1 MRMDWLPS
9 AKYQNYAPIQFA
21 RFGNIRYFCK
31 IALKLGCCY
40 EKTDTCVGYNHYDAL
55 TVTAQ
60 GVDGIKRNS
69 SYLYGEGGGVTL
81 QAAKEAA
88 LADLIQKISVTVHS
102 DFTSKERELNQD
114 GNVTSDAEYQS
125 IIRSYST
132 ATLTNVKTIVLKPEP
147 DASVFLYIAKSEID
161 RIFESRVAKAKEFVG
176 NADEALKNGQID
188 DALRYYYWSYCLVK
202 SLRYPNEAKIF
213 VDGQERSLLA
223 WLPTRIDDVMGK
235 VKVQSRRTADN
246 TYEITAT
253 YDGRP
258 VRSMDYT
265 YFDGVDNSPVYSI
278 LDGKGLVEL
287 RPGMAMDAVQL
298 KLEYEFRGL
307 SRNDSEV
314 EAVVGAMKPAVYR
327 RAYHRVA
334 LDGAA
339 APAESTST
347 DVNGSMQSP
356 LALTDMGTLGTA
368 VMKPV
373 MQALRSG
380 SIEQCRKKFTA
391 EGWEEFSKLMG
402 YGKVTLMDDIHLDY
416 FADGDCVVCRGLPVS
431 CRFNRGRV
439 FNEKLSFYID
449 SNSKQITH
457 VAMGL
462 GREAMNDV
470 VLGHLD
476 WSEKSRTR
484 IVGFLEDYRT
494 SYATKNLEYLDK
506 VFDDNA
512 VIVLGKRLQVA
523 PQLNKEGYMN
533 NHRVQFTQ
541 LTKREFLRN
550 LRRQFQSKDYINL
563 HFSQNRIYQL
573 QKGVERYGIEIKQ
586 DYYSSNYGDTGYL
599 TMIFDLTNPDQPV
612 IHVRTWQEQ
621 PDPNFGVVSPADF

>member
-1 MRMDWLPS
+1 MKRL
-9 AKYQNYAPIQFA
+9 IL
-21 RFGNIRYFCK
+21 
-31 IALKLGCCY
+31 ALGIII
-40 EKTDTCVGYNHYDAL
+40 TMAL
-55 TVTAQ
+55 TVMAQ

-202 SLRYPNEAKIF
+202 SLRYPNEAKIL

-339 APAESTST
+339 SPAESTST

-494 SYATKNLEYLDK
+494 AYATKNLEYLDK

-599 TMIFDLTNPDQPV
+599 TLIFDLTNPDQPV

>member
-1 MRMDWLPS
+1 MKRLTL
-9 AKYQNYAPIQFA
+9 
-21 RFGNIRYFCK
+21 
-31 IALKLGCCY
+31 ALGIII
-40 EKTDTCVGYNHYDAL
+40 TMAL

-114 GNVTSDAEYQS
+114 VNVTSDAEYQS

-202 SLRYPNEAKIF
+202 SLRYPNEAKIL

-339 APAESTST
+339 SPAESTST

-380 SIEQCRKKFTA
+380 SIEQCRQKFTA

-494 SYATKNLEYLDK
+494 AYATKNLEYLDK

-599 TMIFDLTNPDQPV
+599 TLIFDLTNPDQPV

>member
-1 MRMDWLPS
+1 MKRL
-9 AKYQNYAPIQFA
+9 IL
-21 RFGNIRYFCK
+21 
-31 IALKLGCCY
+31 ALCIII
-40 EKTDTCVGYNHYDAL
+40 TMAL

-265 YFDGVDNSPVYSI
+265 YFDGVDNRPVYSI

-339 APAESTST
+339 SPAESTST

-449 SNSKQITH
+449 SNTKQITH

-494 SYATKNLEYLDK
+494 AYATKNLEYLDK

-599 TMIFDLTNPDQPV
+599 TLIFDLTNPDQPV
-612 IHVRTWQEQ
+612 IHVRT
-621 PDPNFGVVSPADF
+621 

>member
-1 MRMDWLPS
+1 MKRLTL
-9 AKYQNYAPIQFA
+9 
-21 RFGNIRYFCK
+21 
-31 IALKLGCCY
+31 ALGIII
-40 EKTDTCVGYNHYDAL
+40 TMAL
-55 TVTAQ
+55 TVMAQ

-339 APAESTST
+339 SPAESTST

-494 SYATKNLEYLDK
+494 AYATKNLEYLDK

-599 TMIFDLTNPDQPV
+599 TLIFDLTNPDQPV

>member
-1 MRMDWLPS
+1 MKRLTL
-9 AKYQNYAPIQFA
+9 
-21 RFGNIRYFCK
+21 
-31 IALKLGCCY
+31 ALCIII
-40 EKTDTCVGYNHYDAL
+40 TMAL

-161 RIFESRVAKAKEFVG
+161 RIFESRVTKAKEFVG

-253 YDGRP
+253 YDDRP

-339 APAESTST
+339 SPAESTST

-494 SYATKNLEYLDK
+494 AYATKNLEYLDK

-599 TMIFDLTNPDQPV
+599 TLIFDLTNPDQPV

>member
-1 MRMDWLPS
+1 MKRL
-9 AKYQNYAPIQFA
+9 IFA
-21 RFGNIRYFCK
+21 
-31 IALKLGCCY
+31 LGIII
-40 EKTDTCVGYNHYDAL
+40 TMAL

-339 APAESTST
+339 SPAESTST

-494 SYATKNLEYLDK
+494 AYATKNLEYLDK

-550 LRRQFQSKDYINL
+550 LLRQFQSKDYINL

-599 TMIFDLTNPDQPV
+599 TLIFDLTNPDQPV

>member
-1 MRMDWLPS
+1 MKRLILAWGIIITM
-9 AKYQNYAPIQFA
+9 
-21 RFGNIRYFCK
+21 
-31 IALKLGCCY
+31 
-40 EKTDTCVGYNHYDAL
+40 AL

-213 VDGQERSLLA
+213 VDGQERSLLV

-339 APAESTST
+339 SPAESTST

-402 YGKVTLMDDIHLDY
+402 YGKVTLMDDIRLDY

-494 SYATKNLEYLDK
+494 AYATKNLEYLDK

-599 TMIFDLTNPDQPV
+599 TLIFDLTNPDQPV

>member
-1 MRMDWLPS
+1 MKRLTL
-9 AKYQNYAPIQFA
+9 
-21 RFGNIRYFCK
+21 
-31 IALKLGCCY
+31 ALGIII
-40 EKTDTCVGYNHYDAL
+40 TMAL

-114 GNVTSDAEYQS
+114 GNVTSGAEYQS

-235 VKVQSRRTADN
+235 VKVQSRRMADN

-334 LDGAA
+334 LDSAA
-339 APAESTST
+339 SPAESTST

-356 LALTDMGTLGTA
+356 LALTNMGTLGTA

-402 YGKVTLMDDIHLDY
+402 YGKVTLMDDIHIDY

-494 SYATKNLEYLDK
+494 AYATKNLEYLDK

-599 TMIFDLTNPDQPV
+599 TLIFDLTNPDQPV

>member
-1 MRMDWLPS
+1 MKRL
-9 AKYQNYAPIQFA
+9 IL
-21 RFGNIRYFCK
+21 
-31 IALKLGCCY
+31 ALGIII
-40 EKTDTCVGYNHYDAL
+40 TMAL

-339 APAESTST
+339 SPAESTST

-402 YGKVTLMDDIHLDY
+402 YGKVSLMDDIHLDY

-494 SYATKNLEYLDK
+494 AYATKNLEYLDK

-599 TMIFDLTNPDQPV
+599 TLIFDLTNPDQPV

>member
-1 MRMDWLPS
+1 MKRL
-9 AKYQNYAPIQFA
+9 
-21 RFGNIRYFCK
+21 
-31 IALKLGCCY
+31 ALALGIII
-40 EKTDTCVGYNHYDAL
+40 TMAL

-339 APAESTST
+339 SPAESTST

-380 SIEQCRKKFTA
+380 FIEQCRKKFTA

-494 SYATKNLEYLDK
+494 AYATKNLEYLDK

-533 NHRVQFTQ
+533 NHRVQFTL

-599 TMIFDLTNPDQPV
+599 TLIFDLTNPDQPV

>member
-1 MRMDWLPS
+1 MKRLILAWGIIITM
-9 AKYQNYAPIQFA
+9 
-21 RFGNIRYFCK
+21 
-31 IALKLGCCY
+31 
-40 EKTDTCVGYNHYDAL
+40 AL

-334 LDGAA
+334 LDGVAS
-339 APAESTST
+339 PAESTST

-380 SIEQCRKKFTA
+380 SIEQCRQKFTA
-391 EGWEEFSKLMG
+391 DGWEEFSKLMG

-494 SYATKNLEYLDK
+494 AYATKNLEYLDK

-599 TMIFDLTNPDQPV
+599 TLIFDLTNPDQPV

>member
-1 MRMDWLPS
+1 MKRLTL
-9 AKYQNYAPIQFA
+9 
-21 RFGNIRYFCK
+21 
-31 IALKLGCCY
+31 ALCIII
-40 EKTDTCVGYNHYDAL
+40 TMAL

-339 APAESTST
+339 SPEESTST

-494 SYATKNLEYLDK
+494 AYATKNLEYLDK

-599 TMIFDLTNPDQPV
+599 TLIFDLTNPDQPV

>member
-1 MRMDWLPS
+1 MKRL
-9 AKYQNYAPIQFA
+9 IL
-21 RFGNIRYFCK
+21 
-31 IALKLGCCY
+31 ALGIII
-40 EKTDTCVGYNHYDAL
+40 TMAL

-339 APAESTST
+339 SPAESTST

-439 FNEKLSFYID
+439 LNEKLSFYID

-494 SYATKNLEYLDK
+494 AYATKNLEYLDK

-599 TMIFDLTNPDQPV
+599 TLIFDLTNPDQPV

>member
-1 MRMDWLPS
+1 M
-9 AKYQNYAPIQFA
+9 
-21 RFGNIRYFCK
+21 
-31 IALKLGCCY
+31 
-40 EKTDTCVGYNHYDAL
+40 AL
-55 TVTAQ
+55 TVMAQ

-339 APAESTST
+339 SPAESTST

-494 SYATKNLEYLDK
+494 AYATKNLEYLDK

-541 LTKREFLRN
+541 RTKREFLRN

-599 TMIFDLTNPDQPV
+599 TLIFDLTNPDQPV

>member
-1 MRMDWLPS
+1 MKRL
-9 AKYQNYAPIQFA
+9 IL
-21 RFGNIRYFCK
+21 
-31 IALKLGCCY
+31 ALGIII
-40 EKTDTCVGYNHYDAL
+40 TMAL
-55 TVTAQ
+55 TVMAQ

-339 APAESTST
+339 SPAESTST

-494 SYATKNLEYLDK
+494 AYATKNLEYLDK

-541 LTKREFLRN
+541 RTKREFLRN

-599 TMIFDLTNPDQPV
+599 TLIFDLTNPDQPV

>member
-1 MRMDWLPS
+1 MKRL
-9 AKYQNYAPIQFA
+9 IL
-21 RFGNIRYFCK
+21 
-31 IALKLGCCY
+31 ALGIII
-40 EKTDTCVGYNHYDAL
+40 TMAL

-339 APAESTST
+339 SPAESTST

-356 LALTDMGTLGTA
+356 LALTNMGTLGTA

-494 SYATKNLEYLDK
+494 AYATKNLEYLDK

-599 TMIFDLTNPDQPV
+599 TLIFDLTNPDQPV

>member
-1 MRMDWLPS
+1 MKRLTL
-9 AKYQNYAPIQFA
+9 
-21 RFGNIRYFCK
+21 
-31 IALKLGCCY
+31 ALCIII
-40 EKTDTCVGYNHYDAL
+40 TMAL

-334 LDGAA
+334 LDDGAS
-339 APAESTST
+339 PAESTST

-494 SYATKNLEYLDK
+494 AYATKILEYLDK

>member
-1 MRMDWLPS
+1 MKRLTL
-9 AKYQNYAPIQFA
+9 
-21 RFGNIRYFCK
+21 
-31 IALKLGCCY
+31 ALGIII
-40 EKTDTCVGYNHYDAL
+40 TMAL
-55 TVTAQ
+55 TVMAQ

-176 NADEALKNGQID
+176 NANEALKNGQID

-339 APAESTST
+339 SPEESTST

-494 SYATKNLEYLDK
+494 AYATKNLEYLDK

-512 VIVLGKRLQVA
+512 VIVLGKRLLVA

-599 TMIFDLTNPDQPV
+599 TLIFDLTNPDQPV

>member
-1 MRMDWLPS
+1 MKRLTL
-9 AKYQNYAPIQFA
+9 
-21 RFGNIRYFCK
+21 
-31 IALKLGCCY
+31 ALGIII
-40 EKTDTCVGYNHYDAL
+40 TMAL

-339 APAESTST
+339 SPEESTST

-373 MQALRSG
+373 MQALLSG
-380 SIEQCRKKFTA
+380 FIEQCRKKFTA

-462 GREAMNDV
+462 GREAMNGV

-494 SYATKNLEYLDK
+494 AYATKNLEYLDK

-599 TMIFDLTNPDQPV
+599 TLIFDLTNPDQPV

>member
-1 MRMDWLPS
+1 MKRLTL
-9 AKYQNYAPIQFA
+9 
-21 RFGNIRYFCK
+21 
-31 IALKLGCCY
+31 ALGIII
-40 EKTDTCVGYNHYDAL
+40 TMAL

-81 QAAKEAA
+81 HAAKEAA

-213 VDGQERSLLA
+213 VDGQERSLLV

-339 APAESTST
+339 SPAESTST

-402 YGKVTLMDDIHLDY
+402 YGKVTLMDDIRLDY

-494 SYATKNLEYLDK
+494 AYATKNLEYLDK

>member
-1 MRMDWLPS
+1 MKRLTL
-9 AKYQNYAPIQFA
+9 
-21 RFGNIRYFCK
+21 
-31 IALKLGCCY
+31 ALGIII
-40 EKTDTCVGYNHYDAL
+40 TMAL

-60 GVDGIKRNS
+60 GVDGIKRSS

-339 APAESTST
+339 SPAESTST

-494 SYATKNLEYLDK
+494 AYATKNLEYLDK

-599 TMIFDLTNPDQPV
+599 TLIFDLTNPDQPV

>member
-1 MRMDWLPS
+1 MKRLTL
-9 AKYQNYAPIQFA
+9 
-21 RFGNIRYFCK
+21 
-31 IALKLGCCY
+31 ALGIII
-40 EKTDTCVGYNHYDAL
+40 TMAL

-202 SLRYPNEAKIF
+202 SLRYPNEAKIL

-298 KLEYEFRGL
+298 KLESEFRGL

-339 APAESTST
+339 SPAESTST

-494 SYATKNLEYLDK
+494 AYATKNLEYLDK

-599 TMIFDLTNPDQPV
+599 TLIFDLTNPDQPV

>member
-1 MRMDWLPS
+1 MKRLTL
-9 AKYQNYAPIQFA
+9 
-21 RFGNIRYFCK
+21 
-31 IALKLGCCY
+31 ALGIII
-40 EKTDTCVGYNHYDAL
+40 TMAL

-114 GNVTSDAEYQS
+114 GNVTSDAECQS

-213 VDGQERSLLA
+213 VDGQERSLLV

-235 VKVQSRRTADN
+235 VKVQSRRMADN

-339 APAESTST
+339 SPSESTST

-356 LALTDMGTLGTA
+356 LALPDMGTLGTA

-449 SNSKQITH
+449 SNTKQITH

-494 SYATKNLEYLDK
+494 AYATKNLEYLDK

-533 NHRVQFTQ
+533 NHCVQFTQ

-599 TMIFDLTNPDQPV
+599 TLIFDLTNPDQPV

>member
-1 MRMDWLPS
+1 MKRLTL
-9 AKYQNYAPIQFA
+9 
-21 RFGNIRYFCK
+21 
-31 IALKLGCCY
+31 ALGIII
-40 EKTDTCVGYNHYDAL
+40 TMAL

-102 DFTSKERELNQD
+102 DFTSKEHELNQD

-213 VDGQERSLLA
+213 VDGQGRSLLA

-339 APAESTST
+339 SPAESTST

-494 SYATKNLEYLDK
+494 AYATKNLEYLDK

-599 TMIFDLTNPDQPV
+599 TLIFDLTNPDQPV

>member
-1 MRMDWLPS
+1 MKRLTL
-9 AKYQNYAPIQFA
+9 
-21 RFGNIRYFCK
+21 
-31 IALKLGCCY
+31 ALGIII
-40 EKTDTCVGYNHYDAL
+40 TMAL

-132 ATLTNVKTIVLKPEP
+132 ATQTNVKIIVLKPEP

-339 APAESTST
+339 SPAESTST

-494 SYATKNLEYLDK
+494 AYATKNLEYLDK

-599 TMIFDLTNPDQPV
+599 TLIFDLTNPDQPV

>member
-1 MRMDWLPS
+1 MKRLILAWGIIITM
-9 AKYQNYAPIQFA
+9 
-21 RFGNIRYFCK
+21 
-31 IALKLGCCY
+31 
-40 EKTDTCVGYNHYDAL
+40 AL

-60 GVDGIKRNS
+60 GVDGIKRNG

-339 APAESTST
+339 SPAESTST

-380 SIEQCRKKFTA
+380 SIEQCRQKFTA

-462 GREAMNDV
+462 GREAMNGV

-494 SYATKNLEYLDK
+494 AYATKNLEYLDK

-599 TMIFDLTNPDQPV
+599 TLIFDLTNPDQPV

>member
-1 MRMDWLPS
+1 MKRLTL
-9 AKYQNYAPIQFA
+9 
-21 RFGNIRYFCK
+21 
-31 IALKLGCCY
+31 ALGIII
-40 EKTDTCVGYNHYDAL
+40 TMAL

-102 DFTSKERELNQD
+102 DFTSKEHELNQD

-132 ATLTNVKTIVLKPEP
+132 ATLINVKTIVLKPEP

-339 APAESTST
+339 SPAESTST

-356 LALTDMGTLGTA
+356 LALTNMGTLGTA

-494 SYATKNLEYLDK
+494 AYATKNLEYLDK

-599 TMIFDLTNPDQPV
+599 TLIFDLTNPDQPV

>member
-1 MRMDWLPS
+1 MKRLTL
-9 AKYQNYAPIQFA
+9 
-21 RFGNIRYFCK
+21 
-31 IALKLGCCY
+31 ALGIII
-40 EKTDTCVGYNHYDAL
+40 TMAL

-339 APAESTST
+339 SPAESTST

-449 SNSKQITH
+449 SNSKQIMH

-494 SYATKNLEYLDK
+494 AYATKNLEYLDK

-599 TMIFDLTNPDQPV
+599 TLIFDLTNPDQPV

>member
-1 MRMDWLPS
+1 MKRLTL
-9 AKYQNYAPIQFA
+9 
-21 RFGNIRYFCK
+21 
-31 IALKLGCCY
+31 ALCIII
-40 EKTDTCVGYNHYDAL
+40 TMAL

-60 GVDGIKRNS
+60 GVDGIKCNS

-339 APAESTST
+339 SPAESTST

-356 LALTDMGTLGTA
+356 LALSDMGTLGTA

-494 SYATKNLEYLDK
+494 AYATKNLEYLDK

>member
-1 MRMDWLPS
+1 MKRL
-9 AKYQNYAPIQFA
+9 IL
-21 RFGNIRYFCK
+21 
-31 IALKLGCCY
+31 ALGIII
-40 EKTDTCVGYNHYDAL
+40 TMAL

-223 WLPTRIDDVMGK
+223 WLPTRIEDVMGK
-235 VKVQSRRTADN
+235 VKVQSRRTADD

-339 APAESTST
+339 SPAESTST

-380 SIEQCRKKFTA
+380 SIEQCRQKFTA

-494 SYATKNLEYLDK
+494 AYATKNLEYLDK

-599 TMIFDLTNPDQPV
+599 TLIFDLTNPDQPV

>member
-1 MRMDWLPS
+1 MKRLTL
-9 AKYQNYAPIQFA
+9 
-21 RFGNIRYFCK
+21 
-31 IALKLGCCY
+31 ALGIII
-40 EKTDTCVGYNHYDAL
+40 TMAL

-339 APAESTST
+339 SPAESTST

-494 SYATKNLEYLDK
+494 AYATKNLEYLDK

-541 LTKREFLRN
+541 LTKREFLRT

-599 TMIFDLTNPDQPV
+599 TLIFDLTNPDQPV

>member
-1 MRMDWLPS
+1 MKRLTL
-9 AKYQNYAPIQFA
+9 
-21 RFGNIRYFCK
+21 
-31 IALKLGCCY
+31 ALGIII
-40 EKTDTCVGYNHYDAL
+40 TMAL

-339 APAESTST
+339 SPAESTST

-449 SNSKQITH
+449 SNAKQITH

-476 WSEKSRTR
+476 WAEKSRTR

-494 SYATKNLEYLDK
+494 AYATKNLEYLDK

-599 TMIFDLTNPDQPV
+599 TLIFDLTNPDQPV

>member
-1 MRMDWLPS
+1 MKRLTL
-9 AKYQNYAPIQFA
+9 
-21 RFGNIRYFCK
+21 
-31 IALKLGCCY
+31 ALGIII
-40 EKTDTCVGYNHYDAL
+40 TMAL

-339 APAESTST
+339 SPAESTST

-356 LALTDMGTLGTA
+356 LALTNMGTLGTA

-449 SNSKQITH
+449 SNTKQITH

-494 SYATKNLEYLDK
+494 AYATKNLEYLDK

-599 TMIFDLTNPDQPV
+599 TLIFDLTSPDQPV

>member
-1 MRMDWLPS
+1 MKRLILAWGIIITM
-9 AKYQNYAPIQFA
+9 
-21 RFGNIRYFCK
+21 
-31 IALKLGCCY
+31 
-40 EKTDTCVGYNHYDAL
+40 AL

-253 YDGRP
+253 YDGRL

-339 APAESTST
+339 SPAESTST

-380 SIEQCRKKFTA
+380 SIEQCRQKFTA
-391 EGWEEFSKLMG
+391 DGWEEFSKLMG

-494 SYATKNLEYLDK
+494 AYATKNLEYLDK

-599 TMIFDLTNPDQPV
+599 TLIFDLTNPDQPV

>member
-1 MRMDWLPS
+1 MKRLTL
-9 AKYQNYAPIQFA
+9 
-21 RFGNIRYFCK
+21 
-31 IALKLGCCY
+31 ALGIII
-40 EKTDTCVGYNHYDAL
+40 TMAL

-314 EAVVGAMKPAVYR
+314 EAVVGAMKHAVYR

-339 APAESTST
+339 SPAESTLT

-494 SYATKNLEYLDK
+494 AYATKNLEYLDK

-599 TMIFDLTNPDQPV
+599 TLIFDLTNPDQPV

>member
-1 MRMDWLPS
+1 MKRLTL
-9 AKYQNYAPIQFA
+9 
-21 RFGNIRYFCK
+21 
-31 IALKLGCCY
+31 ALGIII
-40 EKTDTCVGYNHYDAL
+40 TMAL

-114 GNVTSDAEYQS
+114 GNVTSDAEFQS

-339 APAESTST
+339 SPAESTST

-380 SIEQCRKKFTA
+380 SIEQCRQKFTA
-391 EGWEEFSKLMG
+391 DGWEEFSKLMG

-494 SYATKNLEYLDK
+494 AYATKNLEYLDK

-599 TMIFDLTNPDQPV
+599 TLIFDLTNPDQPV

>member
-1 MRMDWLPS
+1 MKRLTL
-9 AKYQNYAPIQFA
+9 
-21 RFGNIRYFCK
+21 
-31 IALKLGCCY
+31 ALGIII
-40 EKTDTCVGYNHYDAL
+40 TMAL
-55 TVTAQ
+55 TVMAQ

-69 SYLYGEGGGVTL
+69 SYLYGEGGGATL

-253 YDGRP
+253 YDGLP

-339 APAESTST
+339 SPAESTST

-494 SYATKNLEYLDK
+494 AYATKNLEYLDK

-599 TMIFDLTNPDQPV
+599 TLIFDLTNPDQPV

>member
-1 MRMDWLPS
+1 MKRLTL
-9 AKYQNYAPIQFA
+9 
-21 RFGNIRYFCK
+21 
-31 IALKLGCCY
+31 ALGIII
-40 EKTDTCVGYNHYDAL
+40 TMAL
-55 TVTAQ
+55 IVTAQ

-69 SYLYGEGGGVTL
+69 SYLYGEGGGATL

-339 APAESTST
+339 SPAESTSM

-380 SIEQCRKKFTA
+380 FIEQCRKKFTA

-494 SYATKNLEYLDK
+494 AYATKNLEYLDK

-599 TMIFDLTNPDQPV
+599 TLIFDLTNPDQPV

>member
-1 MRMDWLPS
+1 MKRLTL
-9 AKYQNYAPIQFA
+9 
-21 RFGNIRYFCK
+21 
-31 IALKLGCCY
+31 ALCIII
-40 EKTDTCVGYNHYDAL
+40 TMAL

-213 VDGQERSLLA
+213 VDGQERSLLV

-334 LDGAA
+334 LDGVAS
-339 APAESTST
+339 PEESTST

-494 SYATKNLEYLDK
+494 AYATKNLEYLDK

-599 TMIFDLTNPDQPV
+599 TLIFDLTNPDQPV

>member
-1 MRMDWLPS
+1 MKRLTL
-9 AKYQNYAPIQFA
+9 
-21 RFGNIRYFCK
+21 
-31 IALKLGCCY
+31 ALGIII
-40 EKTDTCVGYNHYDAL
+40 TMAL

-339 APAESTST
+339 SPAESTST

-391 EGWEEFSKLMG
+391 DGWEEFSKLMG

-494 SYATKNLEYLDK
+494 AYATKNLEYLDK